1 MKKTTTFFLIIGV
14 LAMIIGGIGSI
25 VYFKRAENSMT
36 DTEIQKYEIKNKQK
50 TKEIHLNLSGNAEF
64 YILTDNSN
72 EIVMNTRS
80 SMPVSIKSS
89 LDVKETDNQL
99 TISANSDKRKNG
111 LERSEFSIFNQGSAV
126 TLTIP
131 DDTERLVIEGKADGI
146 VNLSGV
152 TTKDLSLKIN
162 NADLSVNNSH
172 TEKLALETTNGN
184 LVIPSD
190 VRADE
195 ATFKTTNG
203 DIQVDNFSASNWSA
217 ISTSGDISM
226 NKVKGIAKIETTNG
240 EIQATDF
247 KGEANVKSI
256 NGDFA
261 LYGTEIPKKLLVETQ
276 RGDIN
281 LYTEEI
287 IYDVTITTKTKVG
300 ESIIFGKERNSFKK
314 GNGKNSFALQTN
326 YGDISVEG
334 PSDYEDSEN
343 D

>member
-172 TEKLALETTNGN
+172 TEKLALETTNG
-184 LVIPSD
+184 
-190 VRADE
+190 
-195 ATFKTTNG
+195 